1 MSARKALRYNVN
13 ITLVVIRILAMP
25 FKSKSL
31 IGSYIWS
38 DFRMTLKWKR
48 TNKAEKQTNGNR
60 AIWLVLSNGYKRAWL
75 LVGLVNARAKKLHSR
90 ELSSNQPIIRFDII
104 LQQDWPIEQ
113 WLLYIRVFFG
123 GKTKRPCLDL
133 FIHWLLKQITNTYRN
148 HFSRSYEDCSIRLL
162 KTLLD

>member
-13 ITLVVIRILAMP
+13 IALVVIRILAMP
-25 FKSKSL
+25 FKSKSV
-31 IGSYIWS
+31 IGSYVWS

-48 TNKAEKQTNGNR
+48 TNKTEKQTNGDR
-60 AIWLVLSNGYKRAWL
+60 AIWLVLSNGYKHAWL
-75 LVGLVNARAKKLHSR
+75 LVGLVNARAKKLLAR
-90 ELSSNQPIIRFDII
+90 ELSSNQPILRFDII

>member
-31 IGSYIWS
+31 IGSYVWS

-48 TNKAEKQTNGNR
+48 TNKTEKQTNGDR
-60 AIWLVLSNGYKRAWL
+60 AIWLVLSNGYKHAWL
-75 LVGLVNARAKKLHSR
+75 LVGLVNARAKKLLAR
-90 ELSSNQPIIRFDII
+90 ELSSNQPILRFDII

-113 WLLYIRVFFG
+113 WLLYIRAWGDTSSLHCKYPGELHTIPYNFII
-123 GKTKRPCLDL
+123 RNCMEL
-133 FIHWLLKQITNTYRN
+133 FWP
-148 HFSRSYEDCSIRLL
+148 
-162 KTLLD
+162 